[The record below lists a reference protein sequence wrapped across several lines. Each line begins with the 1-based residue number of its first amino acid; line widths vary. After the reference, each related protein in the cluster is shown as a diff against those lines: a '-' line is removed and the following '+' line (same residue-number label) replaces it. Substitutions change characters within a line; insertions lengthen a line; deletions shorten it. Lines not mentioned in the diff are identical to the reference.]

1 MRTLQI
7 PLQRCLSL
15 FTLPCHPHPPPH
27 PTPTPHSPHPHHTR
41 RDVYR
46 SALATLDARRG
57 SLLRSLGLDSRVHV
71 TAGLGPAMEGGE
83 VARMRAA
90 CEGTERVIAEVV
102 AGAVALE
109 MEAGHLEVR

>member
-1 MRTLQI
+1 M
-7 PLQRCLSL
+7 
-15 FTLPCHPHPPPH
+15 
-27 PTPTPHSPHPHHTR
+27 
-41 RDVYR
+41 
-46 SALATLDARRG
+46 
-57 SLLRSLGLDSRVHV
+57 HV